1 MTATPAIPA
10 GATVGPFLVEALIG
24 RGGMGEVYRA
34 AQCEHGRLPVALKLL
49 HPMLATQEEFA
60 ARFVREAR
68 VMQTLEHPGIVT
80 VLDAGDADGRLYLAM
95 RLISGISL
103 KELLAQG
110 RPSTEETLRIIDR
123 LAEAL
128 DYAHSRGVIH
138 RDIKPSNILIDLHGQ
153 PVLVDFGL
161 AKALGDTSVT
171 VSSRYLGTPTY
182 MAPEQAAG
190 DPVGHRA
197 DLYSVA
203 CMAFEMLTG
212 TPPYPEQDSLALL
225 LAHGTRPVP
234 RATERDPALPG
245 SVDAVFQRALA
256 KSPIDR
262 YPSAGAF
269 LDALTAALSMQKRPR
284 RIRRRMR
291 WLIATALVLV
301 AAVASAVL
309 AFPAGS
315 PMAPDPGVSGA
326 PDQVVQRA
334 PTSAVVPRGQLL
346 YQANLD
352 GTGDSFVDTVGREK
366 DPTKATVRVLPGRLE
381 LAALAQQADAGTDLN
396 LGSNGVT
403 TYVGDIELST
413 TPGSDGNFCW
423 GLRWAVA
430 GKLAY
435 ELCVDTEAEFVQ
447 LVVWNG
453 QNKPP
458 ITPRIALP
466 GLQTGR
472 TVALT
477 VVVRESQLTLLVDG
491 QLVADVEDHQV
502 PPSQTLPGLDV
513 YSRESGATVNIHALS
528 LYALAA

>member
-1 MTATPAIPA
+1 MTTTGSVPV
-10 GATVGPFLVEALIG
+10 GTVIGPFTVEALIG
-24 RGGMGEVYRA
+24 RGGMGDVYRA
-34 AQCEHGRLPVALKLL
+34 ADRENGSPVALKLL
-49 HPMLATQEEFA
+49 RPALAAQEEFA

-80 VLDAGDADGRLYLAM
+80 VFDAGEADGRLYLAM
-95 RLISGISL
+95 RLINGLSL

-110 RPSTEETLRIIDR
+110 RPPTEQTLRILAR

-138 RDIKPSNILIDLHGQ
+138 RDIKPSNILIDEHGQ
-153 PVLVDFGL
+153 PVLADFGL

-197 DLYSVA
+197 DLYSLA
-203 CMAFEMLTG
+203 CLAFEMLTG
-212 TPPYPEQDSLALL
+212 GPPYPGQDSLALL
-225 LAHGTRPVP
+225 LAHGTHPVP
-234 RATERDPALPG
+234 RATERDPALSG

-256 KSPIDR
+256 KSPTDR

-269 LDALTAALSMQKRPR
+269 MDALTAALNVQDRPR
-284 RIRRRMR
+284 RIRRRTS
-291 WLIATALVLV
+291 WLV
-301 AAVASAVL
+301 AAAVVVVGAIVGGVVV
-309 AFPAGS
+309 AFPGGS
-315 PMAPDPGVSGA
+315 PVA

-334 PTSAVVPRGQLL
+334 PSSAVVPRGQLL
-346 YQANLD
+346 YQATLD
-352 GTGDSFVDTVGREK
+352 GTGGSFVDTVGREK
-366 DPTKATVRVLPGRLE
+366 DPAKVAVRFLPGRLE
-381 LAALAQQADAGTDLN
+381 LTALVPQTNAGTDLN

-472 TVALT
+472 IVALT

-491 QLVADVEDHQV
+491 QLAADVEDHQV
-502 PPSQTLPGLDV
+502 PVSRTIPGLDV
-513 YSRESGATVNIHALS
+513 YSRERGATVNIHALS
-528 LYALAA
+528 LYALTV